1 MPESKMWSV
10 ALGLGLVLLGRSAWA
25 IPPTTSVFNLKPN
38 PKFVKCLQLGSA
50 TPFAQVTVTQNTLN
64 DDLAILVRNVKPNL
78 AFDLFTIQ
86 NTNLLPNGTGD
97 PNFRNFGLAW
107 YQSDIET
114 DSFGNALTVIRSIFV
129 NQIFGFDP
137 EVSLPPTNTFH
148 VGFWFNNPNDAK
160 ACGFDPTKPTPF
172 NGQHNAGPNA
182 MISVPN
188 ATTGLGPLCLNPN
201 TSTFP
206 ATCNP

>member
-97 PNFRNFGLAW
+97 PTFRNFGLAW

-114 DSFGNALTVIRSIFV
+114 DSFGNALTMIRSLSIKSSAL
-129 NQIFGFDP
+129 IRLCRCP
-137 EVSLPPTNTFH
+137 R
-148 VGFWFNNPNDAK
+148 
-160 ACGFDPTKPTPF
+160 PTPSTLDSVSTTPTTLKHAASI
-172 NGQHNAGPNA
+172 QPNRRR
-182 MISVPN
+182 
-188 ATTGLGPLCLNPN
+188 
-201 TSTFP
+201 ST
-206 ATCNP
+206 ACTMLIRMQ

>member
-1 MPESKMWSV
+1 MSIPGTAASTGV
-10 ALGLGLVLLGRSAWA
+10 ARRSSRPGALV
-25 IPPTTSVFNLKPN
+25 PTRMIRPSISSCGTS
-38 PKFVKCLQLGSA
+38 
-50 TPFAQVTVTQNTLN
+50 
-64 DDLAILVRNVKPNL
+64 
-78 AFDLFTIQ
+78 
-86 NTNLLPNGTGD
+86 
-97 PNFRNFGLAW
+97 
-107 YQSDIET
+107 
-114 DSFGNALTVIRSIFV
+114 
-129 NQIFGFDP
+129 
-137 EVSLPPTNTFH
+137 PTNTFH
-148 VGFWFNNPNDAK
+148 VGFWFDNPNDAK

>member
-86 NTNLLPNGTGD
+86 NTNLLPNGTVD
-97 PNFRNFGLAW
+97 PNFLNFGLAW

-114 DSFGNALTVIRSIFV
+114 DSFGNALTVICSIFV

-137 EVSLPPTNTFH
+137 EVSLPR
-148 VGFWFNNPNDAK
+148 
-160 ACGFDPTKPTPF
+160 PTPSMLDS
-172 NGQHNAGPNA
+172 GSTTPTTPRHAASIQPNRRR
-182 MISVPN
+182 
-188 ATTGLGPLCLNPN
+188 
-201 TSTFP
+201 STVS
-206 ATCNP
+206 TMLVRMQ